1 MQPPTADY
9 LLAATTAEV
18 ERLQIQARAWEPEV
32 ETMLNEMGVGRGWR
46 CIDIGC
52 GPMGIIGPLARRKE
66 PGGTV
71 VALDKD
77 ALQLRA
83 ARQYAESEALRNV
96 EFVEGDL
103 FTVDLPAGAFD
114 LVHARFVL
122 APWDAIRKCWIDDV
136 CGWSIPVPFVA
147 TKTVRL
153 RLMIRRCFRLSTS
166 VHDNSQG
173 AERHYARVP

>member
-9 LLAATTAEV
+9 LLAATAAEV

-32 ETMLNEMGVGRGWR
+32 ETMLNEMGVGRTWR

-52 GPMGIIGPLARRKE
+52 GPIGIIGPLARRTG
-66 PGGTV
+66 PSGTV

-103 FTVDLPAGAFD
+103 FTVGRFRSRARTFRSGSHGTQSGSAGS
-114 LVHARFVL
+114 V
-122 APWDAIRKCWIDDV
+122 DV
-136 CGWSIPVPFVA
+136 SR
-147 TKTVRL
+147 T
-153 RLMIRRCFRLSTS
+153 
-166 VHDNSQG
+166 
-173 AERHYARVP
+173 